1 VALFLNE
8 RTEHDFLRHNRIA
21 VPPPEAAPPLATQR
35 VGGTVTLAGGAAV
48 RHARPGLLMHFGRPG
63 AEVDFV
69 LRLGLPRC
77 VREGG
82 EEASA
87 GEPIPGGAAEDA
99 AIEVGGADVLPGLAE
114 GLDGIRAGETRTI
127 TAFLPLR
134 DAPPGLAGR
143 EVRFAVTA
151 KALRRR
157 VVPPIDDALAL
168 ALGHMD
174 LAALREATRARL
186 REAYAALSER
196 RLRAD
201 LLARIAE
208 RADFALPESWVAAEA
223 ARLRQQRA
231 QDGPRAAP
239 IRPEASLRA
248 LAERRVRI
256 GLILAEVARA
266 EGVAVPDSAL
276 AAAMAREAARWPGR
290 EAEVLAH
297 LRANRDSAEAL
308 RRPLLE
314 ARVIDLLLARV
325 RIEDRRVTPVELL
338 DWDDIDTWG

>member
-1 VALFLNE
+1 
-8 RTEHDFLRHNRIA
+8 

-134 DAPPGLAGR
+134 NAPPGLAGR

-174 LAALREATRARL
+174 LAALREAPRGRGCAR
-186 REAYAALSER
+186 RTPRCRSGACAPTCSPGSRSGPTSPCPNPGSRRRRRGCASSARRMAPARRRFAPRRRYAPS
-196 RLRAD
+196 
-201 LLARIAE
+201 
-208 RADFALPESWVAAEA
+208 PSAAS
-223 ARLRQQRA
+223 
-231 QDGPRAAP
+231 
-239 IRPEASLRA
+239 AS
-248 LAERRVRI
+248 
-256 GLILAEVARA
+256 G
-266 EGVAVPDSAL
+266 
-276 AAAMAREAARWPGR
+276 
-290 EAEVLAH
+290 
-297 LRANRDSAEAL
+297 
-308 RRPLLE
+308 
-314 ARVIDLLLARV
+314 
-325 RIEDRRVTPVELL
+325 
-338 DWDDIDTWG
+338 